1 MSPGD
6 AMPEQRGGP
15 LRGLRVVQLAGLG
28 PVAFCGQLLGDL
40 GADVVRIDPPQAR
53 PDWGYN
59 ARNRRS
65 IVVDLKSEP
74 GLATALRLAGQAD
87 VLVEGFR
94 PGVVERLGIG
104 PTPCRT
110 INERLVYA
118 RCSGWGREGPLV
130 GDAAHD
136 LGYLALAGTLSLI
149 GAPGT
154 PPPSLLG
161 LVGDRGG
168 GGMLLTVGLLG
179 ALVERSLSGF
189 GQVVDTSVL
198 DGALAV
204 TGAYY
209 EALAKGHR
217 TAERW
222 SYGTDGAAP
231 YYATYAASDGRYVAV
246 SAVEPEFYR
255 DLLDV
260 LGLTGEDLPEQDD
273 RTAWPRMRQT
283 FAARIASRTRDEWA
297 ASGERRDACLTPV
310 LTLDEAPDHPHHIA
324 RGSFTHVA
332 GAIQPAPG
340 PVFDRTPVT
349 QPTPPPHRGGDSL
362 DVLREWGFGDAE
374 VGELLRSGAVQ
385 ASPRD

>member
-1 MSPGD
+1 VSSGEAGP
-6 AMPEQRGGP
+6 AQRGGP

-65 IVVDLKSEP
+65 VVIDVKSAP
-74 GLATALRLAGQAD
+74 GLGTALRLAAQAD

-104 PTPCRT
+104 PVPCRAR
-110 INERLVYA
+110 NDRLVYA
-118 RCSGWGREGPLV
+118 RCSGWGRDGPLV
-130 GDAAHD
+130 DDAAHD
-136 LGYLALAGTLSLI
+136 LGYLALAGTLSMI
-149 GAPGT
+149 GRPDT

-168 GGMLLTVGLLG
+168 GGMLLTVGILG
-179 ALVERSLSGF
+179 ARVERSLSGS

-198 DGALAV
+198 DGALTV

-231 YYATYAASDGRYVAV
+231 YYATYATSDGRYVAV
-246 SAVEPEFYR
+246 SAVEPKFYR
-255 DLLDV
+255 DLLDL
-260 LGLTGEDLPEQDD
+260 LGLTGEDLPDQDD
-273 RTAWPRMRQT
+273 RDAWPRMRRE
-283 FAARIASRTRDEWA
+283 FAARFASRTRDEWA
-297 ASGERRDACLTPV
+297 AASEGRDACLTPV
-310 LTLDEAPDHPHHIA
+310 LTLDEVPDHPHHLA
-324 RGSFTHVA
+324 RGSFTIVA
-332 GAIQPAPG
+332 GVRQPAPG
-340 PVFDRTPVT
+340 PSFDRTPVAA
-349 QPTPPPHRGGDSL
+349 PTPPPRRGADTL
-362 DVLREWGFGDAE
+362 DVLREWGFCEEE
-374 VGELLRSGAVQ
+374 VGELLRSGAI
-385 ASPRD
+385 SGD